1 MRRISRLLFATRDAH
16 PTHRKAGMKDP
27 DARLLRSG
35 DRVTKTSELKPE
47 HKAGHKPEHKTGQNA
62 DVTDVVPK
70 PIESGVF
77 IAAPEVDPLVQ
88 LADAKAKELVD
99 QVTLVVY
106 GWHNVQ
112 PGTLSWV
119 FPSVTAAVA
128 AARAMT
134 NAVRWAIVRGR
145 RTTPNLDVE
154 AERASGLVLIES

>member
-1 MRRISRLLFATRDAH
+1 M
-16 PTHRKAGMKDP
+16 
-27 DARLLRSG
+27 
-35 DRVTKTSELKPE
+35 TKSTAQK
-47 HKAGHKPEHKTGQNA
+47 
-62 DVTDVVPK
+62 DVTDVVPR
-70 PIESGVF
+70 PLESGVF
-77 IAAPEVDPLVQ
+77 IAAEVVAAPQ
-88 LADAKAKELVD
+88 ETKEEARARELVD

-119 FPSVTAAVA
+119 FPSVTAAVS

-145 RTTPNLDVE
+145 RSTQNLDVE

>member
-1 MRRISRLLFATRDAH
+1 MRRLSRLIFSTRDAR

-27 DARLLRSG
+27 SARLLRSG
-35 DRVTKTSELKPE
+35 DRVTKS
-47 HKAGHKPEHKTGQNA
+47 NM
-62 DVTDVVPK
+62 TDVVPR
-70 PIESGVF
+70 PVESGVF
-77 IAAPEVDPLVQ
+77 IAAAEVDPAVQ

-119 FPSVTAAVA
+119 FPSVTAAVS

-145 RTTPNLDVE
+145 RSTPNLDVE

>member
-1 MRRISRLLFATRDAH
+1 
-16 PTHRKAGMKDP
+16 MKDAN
-27 DARLLRSG
+27 ARLLRSDDRVIG
-35 DRVTKTSELKPE
+35 DRLTKAT
-47 HKAGHKPEHKTGQNA
+47 GHKS
-62 DVTDVVPK
+62 DVTDVVPR
-70 PIESGVF
+70 PLESGVF
-77 IAAPEVDPLVQ
+77 IAAADVSAEVLA
-88 LADAKAKELVD
+88 ADAKAKELVD

-119 FPSVTAAVA
+119 FPSVTAAVS

-145 RTTPNLDVE
+145 RSATNLDVE

>member
-1 MRRISRLLFATRDAH
+1 MRRLSRLLFSTRDAR
-16 PTHRKAGMKDP
+16 PTHRKVGMKDS

-35 DRVTKTSELKPE
+35 DRVTKS
-47 HKAGHKPEHKTGQNA
+47 AGHKA

-70 PIESGVF
+70 PVESGVF
-77 IAAPEVDPLVQ
+77 IAAAEVDPLVQ

-145 RTTPNLDVE
+145 RSTPNLDVE

>member
-1 MRRISRLLFATRDAH
+1 
-16 PTHRKAGMKDP
+16 MKDAN
-27 DARLLRSG
+27 ARLLRSG
-35 DRVTKTSELKPE
+35 DRAMTKSTTQK
-47 HKAGHKPEHKTGQNA
+47 
-62 DVTDVVPK
+62 DVTDVVPR
-70 PIESGVF
+70 PLESGVF
-77 IAAPEVDPLVQ
+77 VAAPVVVDPQ
-88 LADAKAKELVD
+88 ADAKAKELID

-119 FPSVTAAVA
+119 FPSVTAAVS

-145 RTTPNLDVE
+145 RSTQNLDVE